1 MRKTLGIIAL
11 AAVVLATGCSQRAP
25 EEGKVKIGILQ
36 LAPHKALDR
45 ARDGFK
51 EEVEASG
58 LNVEWDEVNAQGD
71 LALTLT
77 APQQFVEKNADLVYA
92 IATPAAQGAQ
102 QILQS
107 TEIPMI
113 FNAVTDPVAAGLL
126 KDVNHPEGK
135 ITGVS
140 DQFPIEKQLQEFLSV
155 FPEMKEIGVLYSTDE
170 ANSKVQIDAL
180 KKSEREGVLHE
191 HGARVHAVGIS
202 SVNDVPTAMASLVGK
217 IDGFFCIADNLSA
230 NAAPVIAK
238 SLTEKG
244 IVSFA
249 VEQGPVESG
258 LLMSSGVDF
267 EALGHEAGKQAVA
280 ILKDKKPV
288 SDLPVFMPESTQKV
302 VNEETAKTLGL
313 LENKKLMDGA
323 TSAQVVN

>member
-1 MRKTLGIIAL
+1 MRKSLGIIAL
-11 AAVVLATGCSQRAP
+11 AAVVLATGCSQRVP
-25 EEGKVKIGILQ
+25 EEGQVKIGILQ

-45 ARDGFK
+45 AREGFV

-58 LNVEWDEVNAQGD
+58 LKVEWDEVNAQGD
-71 LALTLT
+71 LALTMT
-77 APQQFVEKNADLVYA
+77 APQQFVEKDVDLVYT

-102 QILQS
+102 QVLQN
-107 TEIPMI
+107 TKIPML

-126 KDVNHPEGK
+126 KDTAHPEGS

-140 DQFPIEKQLQEFLSV
+140 DQFPMEKQLQEFLTI
-155 FPEMKEIGVLYSTDE
+155 FPEVKEIGVLYSTDE
-170 ANSKVQIDAL
+170 ANSKVQIEAL
-180 KKSEREGVLHE
+180 EASEREGVLHE
-191 HGARVHAVGIS
+191 HGAHVHAVGIS

-238 SLTEKG
+238 TLTEKG

-258 LLMSSGVDF
+258 LLMSSGVDY

-280 ILKDKKPV
+280 ILKDKKSV
-288 SDLPVFMPESTQKV
+288 SDLPVFFPQTAQKV
-302 VNEETAKTLGL
+302 VNEETAKALGL
-313 LENKKLMDGA
+313 LENKSLMDGA
-323 TSAQVVN
+323 TSAQVAN